1 MMLKQHYRDLVELP
15 GVAGCEKYVRKYVKT
30 ELIKVSEAIYQD
42 KLGSIFGV
50 INENKPG
57 PKVMIA
63 GHMDEVGAMVSG
75 ITEKGFIKM
84 IPIGSINAPILLS
97 QHLDIV
103 VDDGSTVPGVV
114 ASKPP
119 HMLRD
124 GVSKQVSEFEDFL
137 LDIGADSRQHVSQ
150 LGVKI
155 GQMIVPHNNYTI
167 TKDGKKIISKAWD
180 DRFGVGM
187 AIDILQS
194 VNKAEIPCQLYC
206 GANVQEEVGL
216 RGATTSSQMIK
227 PDLFIAVDCSPCAD
241 TFEESEIGGTL
252 GGGFMIRFYDP
263 RCIMHQGMREFIETT
278 AKKSN
283 IKYQYYKSG
292 GGTDAAQV
300 QLTDDGVLVCTIG
313 MPARYIHSTTSM
325 IHLDDYEAVKA
336 VIIAMIKELDFR
348 KIDEIKA
355 NV

>member
-1 MMLKQHYRDLVELP
+1 MMKQHYRVLVDLP
-15 GVAGCEKYVRKYVKT
+15 GVAGHEKYVRQYLKA
-30 ELIKVSEAIYQD
+30 ELEKISEAVYQD

-50 INENKPG
+50 VNERKNG

-63 GHMDEVGAMVSG
+63 GHMDEVGGMVSSL
-75 ITEKGFIKM
+75 TDKGFVKLIA
-84 IPIGSINAPILLS
+84 IGSISAPVLLS
-97 QHLDIV
+97 QHLDIILE
-103 VDDGSTVPGVV
+103 DGSRVPGVI

-119 HMLRD
+119 HLLRD
-124 GVSKQVSEFEDFL
+124 GDAKQVLDFEDFV
-137 LDIGADSRQHVSQ
+137 LDIGADSKEHAKQ
-150 LGVKI
+150 LGVKV
-155 GQMIVPHNNYTI
+155 GQMIVPHNNYTV

-187 AIDILQS
+187 ALEILQT
-194 VNKAEIPCQLYC
+194 VQKDEIPCRLYC

-216 RGATTSSQMIK
+216 RGASTSSSMIK

-241 TFEESEIGGTL
+241 TFEDSEVGGTL

-263 RCIMHQGMREFIETT
+263 RCIMHQGMRAFIEET
-278 AKKSN
+278 AKKN
-283 IKYQYYKSG
+283 KIRFQYYKSA

-300 QLTDDGVLVCTIG
+300 QLSGDGVLVCTIG

-336 VIIAMIKELDFR
+336 ILLALLKEFDFNRIEDIKR
-348 KIDEIKA
+348 NA
-355 NV
+355 